1 METPENLAAM
11 SPIKI
16 HFVAAV
22 MAIVVTSSELFL
34 WRIVSLEL
42 GVPTPHAPSYI
53 VELGIINFVV
63 ADLAGPR
70 FFRTLGMSRR
80 AHVASQFGFLF
91 ASAVLACLMMLSV
104 MILSVTIGRK
114 FDRPAPDFSGL
125 IGLLGACSL
134 LSSLFAADRLLHAH
148 GMSQSGTS
156 VETRERAVAALEQ
169 LIPPHEVVEY
179 GFNGPSV
186 KINLFLSILLCALG
200 AVLLWFKPIP
210 QRSLQRWCASLS
222 SAA

>member
-125 IGLLGACSL
+125 IGLLAHAVCSPPYLRRTDCCTRTACLRAEPRSRPG
-134 LSSLFAADRLLHAH
+134 SERL
-148 GMSQSGTS
+148 Q
-156 VETRERAVAALEQ
+156 
-169 LIPPHEVVEY
+169 P
-179 GFNGPSV
+179 
-186 KINLFLSILLCALG
+186 
-200 AVLLWFKPIP
+200 
-210 QRSLQRWCASLS
+210 
-222 SAA
+222 